1 MAPKLTMSDTWWS
14 RELGRIR
21 HVVNFD
27 VLSLFSDEAIDD
39 MHSVVG
45 SVYNMLTTEYRKRMG
60 VMVDDVPQP

>member
-21 HVVNFD
+21 HFVNFD

-60 VMVDDVPQP
+60 VMVDDVSQP

>member
-21 HVVNFD
+21 NVVNFD

-60 VMVDDVPQP
+60 VMVDDVPKP

>member
-1 MAPKLTMSDTWWS
+1 MSDTWWS

-21 HVVNFD
+21 NAVSID

-45 SVYNMLTTEYRKRMG
+45 SLYNMLTSEYRKRMG
-60 VMVDDVPQP
+60 VIVDEVPRP

>member
-1 MAPKLTMSDTWWS
+1 MASKLTMSDTWWS
-14 RELGRIR
+14 RELGRIQ
-21 HVVNFD
+21 HVISFN

-60 VMVDDVPQP
+60 VMVDDVSQP